1 MNNGIYFKE
10 LLWQISQSWGW
21 NFLPTLLRVEKDKII
36 EFAIAVSQKENK
48 EQINPIYYDEEAA
61 KKAGYQGIPIPPT
74 FPTSSFFWTGGGLM
88 GTVKT
93 LGIDLSKLLH
103 REEEYEY
110 FGNIYAG
117 DVITRK
123 MKVIDMLKK
132 GKRDKAVVDVTVL
145 ETELIN
151 QRGELVAQIPHKIDG
166 KIGR

>member
-1 MNNGIYFKE
+1 MADKSKLGLVFPAYTF
-10 LLWQISQSWGW
+10 
-21 NFLPTLLRVEKDKII
+21 TVEKEKIA
-36 EFAIAVSQKENK
+36 EFAVAVSQKENK

-74 FPTSSFFWTGGGLM
+74 FPTNTFFWTGGGLM
-88 GTVKT
+88 ATIKT

-110 FGNIYAG
+110 LGSIYAG

-123 MKVIDMLKK
+123 MKVIDMFEK
-132 GKRDKAVVDVTVL
+132 GKRDRRVEVTVL

-151 QRGELVAQIPHKIDG
+151 QRGELVVKS
-166 KIGR
+166 RTRLMER

>member
-1 MNNGIYFKE
+1 VAD
-10 LLWQISQSWGW
+10 QSKLG
-21 NFLPTLLRVEKDKII
+21 FEFPVYIFTVEKEKIV
-36 EFAIAVSQKENK
+36 EFAIAVSQKEDK

-61 KKAGYQGIPIPPT
+61 KKAGYQGIPVPPT

-88 GTVKT
+88 ATVKT

-110 FGNIYAG
+110 FGSIYAG
-117 DVITRK
+117 DVLTRK

-132 GKRDKAVVDVTVL
+132 GTRDKIVEVTVL

-151 QRGELVAQIPHKIDG
+151 QRGELVLKYRTKLIEK
-166 KIGR
+166 

>member
-1 MNNGIYFKE
+1 MADKSKLGMEFPAYTF
-10 LLWQISQSWGW
+10 
-21 NFLPTLLRVEKDKII
+21 TVEKDKIV

-61 KKAGYQGIPIPPT
+61 KKAGYQGIPVPPT

-93 LGIDLSKLLH
+93 LGIDLGKLLH

-110 FGNIYAG
+110 FGSIYAG

-132 GKRDKAVVDVTVL
+132 GTKNKIVEVTIL

-151 QRGELVAQIPHKIDG
+151 QRGELVLKY
-166 KIGR
+166 RTTLMER

>member
-1 MNNGIYFKE
+1 MAD
-10 LLWQISQSWGW
+10 QSKLG
-21 NFLPTLLRVEKDKII
+21 FEFPVYTFTVEKEKII
-36 EFAIAVSQKENK
+36 EFAIAVSQKENR
-48 EQINPIYYDEEAA
+48 EQINPIYSDEEAA
-61 KKAGYQGIPIPPT
+61 KKAGYQGIPVTPT
-74 FPTSSFFWTGGGLM
+74 FATSSFFWTGGGLM

-132 GKRDKAVVDVTVL
+132 GTRDKTVEVTVL
-145 ETELIN
+145 ETKLIN
-151 QRGELVAQIPHKIDG
+151 QRGELVLQYRTKLIE
-166 KIGR
+166 R

>member
-1 MNNGIYFKE
+1 MADRSKLGMEFPAYTFA
-10 LLWQISQSWGW
+10 
-21 NFLPTLLRVEKDKII
+21 VEKDKII

-74 FPTSSFFWTGGGLM
+74 FPISTFFWTGGGLM
-88 GTVKT
+88 GTVEI
-93 LGIDLSKLLH
+93 LGIDLNRLLH

-110 FGNIYAG
+110 FGSIYAG

-132 GKRDKAVVDVTVL
+132 GNGNKRVEVTVL

-151 QRGELVAQIPHKIDG
+151 QRGELVLKS
-166 KIGR
+166 RTRLMER